1 MSTGQRDSSLS
12 CWSFFHEG
20 RPLPRPLPRPP
31 AGRRLRALGGV
42 GLRGLATT
50 TAPGPA
56 GMKASQNVSR
66 PAGLGTEPLSLQ
78 PGQPGE
84 QCGICC
90 LGVPGRGWG
99 WGGRAV
105 DSSWEL
111 TLSSLQ
117 GRFQPSNPRPGG
129 GAPAEPRGSRG
140 GGLAVTTAS
149 RGWPDAVAASPLV
162 CGNSTSLRGQVTKR
176 DKAHKVRG
184 GGWLCSS
191 LPSLPPVRGFNS
203 PQPERPRRGSLHASQ
218 FGRVAGPKP
227 RARHRRGTSP
237 VHCDESLP
245 SS

>member
-20 RPLPRPLPRPP
+20 RPLPRPP

-149 RGWPDAVAASPLV
+149 RGWLV

-176 DKAHKVRG
+176 DKATKCG
-184 GGWLCSS
+184 AAGSAPPFP
-191 LPSLPPVRGFNS
+191 PSLP
-203 PQPERPRRGSLHASQ
+203 
-218 FGRVAGPKP
+218 
-227 RARHRRGTSP
+227 
-237 VHCDESLP
+237 
-245 SS
+245 